1 MEKYRNP
8 LETEGESISNPF
20 ICNILTC
27 IFVSD
32 IIYAAVTLVPPAGSQ
47 DPAVLT
53 FTSECYGL
61 EKSSWRSASHNH
73 SKKQKI
79 SPLSLSNISDMKC
92 VQLQPGKLA
101 TIVCKTSLPS
111 FSKATHS
118 KYEVFIHLVDNL
130 ESSCDRDKKIIFGG
144 EITLSTL
151 DILGEQD
158 VITVIEC
165 AQQDSTKISTPT
177 GKNLNYVDGCTI
189 Q

>member
-1 MEKYRNP
+1 M
-8 LETEGESISNPF
+8 
-20 ICNILTC
+20 
-27 IFVSD
+27 
-32 IIYAAVTLVPPAGSQ
+32 YAAVTLVQPVESL
-47 DPAVLT
+47 DPAVLA
-53 FTSECYGL
+53 FTSECYVL
-61 EKSSWRSASHNH
+61 EKSSVRSASHNH

-79 SPLSLSNISDMKC
+79 SPLLLSNISETKC

-111 FSKATHS
+111 FSKSTHS

-158 VITVIEC
+158 VVIVNEC

-177 GKNLNYVDGCTI
+177 GKNLNYVNG
-189 Q
+189 